1 MKRLFGKD
9 ELIQEAD
16 RIDLKLEDKVVA
28 VVLKNQGTAILKS
41 GLNRSAIAQTLPNA
55 TNPYGG
61 IEGFY
66 MEGFLT
72 IDFDESGSKSCI
84 ITIYYDRGEIDE
96 C

>member
-1 MKRLFGKD
+1 MKKLFGKD
-9 ELIQEAD
+9 ELIQEAQ
-16 RIDLKLEDKVVA
+16 RIDLKLTDKVVA

-41 GLNRSAIAQTLPNA
+41 GLNRTAVAQTLPNA

-72 IDFDESGSKSCI
+72 IDFDSSGTTSCI
-84 ITIYYDRGEIDE
+84 ATIYYDRGEIED